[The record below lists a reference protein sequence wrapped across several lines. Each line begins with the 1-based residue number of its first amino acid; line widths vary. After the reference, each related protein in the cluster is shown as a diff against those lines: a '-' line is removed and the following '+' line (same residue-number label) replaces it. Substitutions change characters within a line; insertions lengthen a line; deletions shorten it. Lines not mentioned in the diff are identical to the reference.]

1 LFIFIKYENLNKKKF
16 KEASFLLFIFVNFG
30 DAMSYSF
37 TEKKRI
43 RKSFAKREKV
53 LEVPYLLAMQLES
66 YKAFL
71 QSDVPI
77 EKRKDA
83 GLQST
88 FNTLFPISSHSGNA
102 KLDFVS
108 YNLGKVVFDVKECQ
122 QRGLTYGVPLRV
134 AVRLS
139 IMDKDSSE
147 PVVKE
152 VKEQEVYMGEMPL
165 MTENGSFV
173 INGTE
178 RAIVSQLHRSPGVF
192 FEHDRGKTHS
202 SGKLLFSARIIPYR
216 GSWLDFE
223 FDPKD
228 YLFFRIDRRRK
239 MPVTTLLKALG
250 LSAEEIL
257 ATFYDFES
265 FNIKS
270 NKFELELIPE
280 RLRGELAKHDIEDK
294 KGNLIIAKDKRVTVK
309 HIREIKKSAV
319 KTIVVSNEFLI
330 GRKIAKAIIDTET
343 GEVIAET
350 NTEITEELI
359 EKLIDLGIQSF
370 KTLYSNDLDQGD
382 FISQTL
388 ATDEVPD
395 QYSARVA
402 IYRMMRPGEPPT
414 EDSVQALFEGLFFNP
429 NRYDLSNVGRMKFN
443 RRAFPKS
450 FEQYADWVK
459 RFYEK
464 SNERSEVGPS
474 ILSNEDILAVITLL
488 LELKNGRGE
497 IDDIDHLGNRRIR
510 SVGELVE
517 NQFRTGLVRVER
529 AVKERLGQAEA
540 DNLMPHDL
548 INSKPISSA
557 IREFFGSS
565 QLSQFMDQTNPL
577 SEITHKRRISALG
590 PGGLTRERAGF
601 EVRDVHSTH
610 YGRVCPIETPEGPNI
625 GLINSLALFAK
636 TNKYGFLETPY
647 RLVEN
652 GKVTADINYLSA
664 IEESDYTIAQANSEL
679 NPNGEFKE
687 TLVSSRYKNEFTMA
701 GSGDVDYMDVAPSQ
715 IVSVAASLIPFLEH
729 NDANRALMG
738 ANMQRQAVPCLRAE
752 KALVGTGIERTVAID
767 SGTIVQAKRGGVV
780 DYVDSQRIVV
790 KVNDK
795 ETAQNEVGVDIYNL
809 TKYTRSNQNTNIN
822 QKPLVKIGN
831 KINRGDVIADG
842 ASTDIGE
849 LALGQNMLIGFMPWN
864 GYNFEDSILISERVV
879 SDDRYTSIHIEEL
892 TVVARDTKLGSEE
905 ITQDI
910 SNLSERMLGRLDE
923 SGIIYIGAKVEAGD
937 VLVGKVTP
945 KGETQLT
952 PEEKLLRAIFG
963 EKASDVKDTSLRVP
977 SGQAGTIID
986 VQVFTREGIDRDA
999 RAEQII
1005 GDQLEAYQKDLA
1017 DQLRIVENDTFT
1029 RIEKLLVGKVVTG
1042 GPKEIKKGDKLT
1054 KGILS
1059 ELGRYDWFDVRLKED
1074 GDSKKLE
1081 ALKENLNK
1089 AKKEFDSRFEEKK
1102 RKLTQ
1107 GDELPP
1113 GVQKMVKVYMAVKR
1127 RIQPGDKMAGRH
1139 GNKGVISKIVPV
1151 EDMPHMADGTTLDI
1165 VLNPLGVPSRMNIG
1179 QILEVHLGWAAKG
1192 LGDRINEMLQGEVK
1206 IAEVRD
1212 YLEKI
1217 YNTSSGKSEDIKS
1230 LKDSEVKELAT
1241 HLTKGVPF
1249 ATPVFDGGAES
1260 DIQQMLDLAY
1270 PDESEHTK
1278 LLNFASNKTQ
1288 VCLYDGR
1295 TGDAFDRPVTVGYM
1309 HYLKLHHLVDDKMH
1323 ARSTGPYSLVTQ
1335 QPLGG
1340 KAQFGGQRFGE
1351 MEVWALEA
1359 YGASYTLQEMLTV
1372 KSDDVLGRTKVY
1384 ENIVKGEHKIDAGM
1398 PESFNVLTKEIRSL
1412 AIDID
1417 LDRN

>member
-1 LFIFIKYENLNKKKF
+1 
-16 KEASFLLFIFVNFG
+16 
-30 DAMSYSF
+30 MSYSF

-43 RKSFAKREKV
+43 RKSFAKRERV
-53 LEVPYLLAMQLES
+53 QDVPYLLAMQLES

-71 QSDVPI
+71 QMDVDP
-77 EKRKDA
+77 DA
-83 GLQST
+83 RQNNGLQST

-108 YNLGKVVFDVKECQ
+108 YNLGNAVFDVKECQ

-134 AVRLS
+134 KVRLS
-139 IMDKDSSE
+139 IMDKDASE
-147 PVVKE
+147 PTVKE
-152 VKEQEVYMGEMPL
+152 VKEQEVYMGEIPL
-165 MTENGSFV
+165 MTSNGSFV

-178 RAIVSQLHRSPGVF
+178 RVIVSQLHRSPGVF

-202 SGKLLFSARIIPYR
+202 SGKLLFSSRIIPYR

-228 YLFFRIDRRRK
+228 FLYFRIDRRRK
-239 MPVTTLLKALG
+239 MPISTLLKALG
-250 LSAEEIL
+250 LNNEQIL
-257 ATFYDFES
+257 ETFYDFDHYE
-265 FNIKS
+265 IKA
-270 NKFELELIPE
+270 KKLHLELVPA
-280 RLRGELAKHDIEDK
+280 RLRGEIAKFDIQDK
-294 KGNLIIAKDKRVTVK
+294 KGNLIVSKDKRITVK
-309 HIREIKKSAV
+309 HIRDLEKAGIKDVVINPEILLGK
-319 KTIVVSNEFLI
+319 
-330 GRKIAKAIIDTET
+330 KIAKSIIDKET
-343 GEVIAET
+343 GEILVDTNAEISE
-350 NTEITEELI
+350 EII
-359 EKLIDLGIQSF
+359 EKLMASGDLVFS
-370 KTLYSNDLDQGD
+370 TLYSNDLDHGD
-382 FISQTL
+382 YISQTL
-388 ATDEVPD
+388 ASDEVPGE
-395 QYSARVA
+395 YEAKVA

-414 EDSVQALFEGLFFNP
+414 EDSVRALFDGLFFSED
-429 NRYDLSNVGRMKFN
+429 RYDLSDVGRMKFN

-450 FEQYADWVK
+450 YDGHANWLK
-459 RFYEK
+459 RFYERVGEK
-464 SNERSEVGPS
+464 NEEGSF
-474 ILSNEDILAVITLL
+474 ILDRDDILAVIGLL
-488 LELKNGRGE
+488 IELRNGRGE

-577 SEITHKRRISALG
+577 SEITHKRRVSALG

-625 GLINSLALFAK
+625 GLINSLALYAR

-647 RLVEN
+647 RRVEN
-652 GKVTADINYLSA
+652 GKVSMDIDYLSA
-664 IEESDYTIAQANSEL
+664 IEEGDFTIAQANSEL
-679 NPNGEFKE
+679 NKDGKFKE
-687 TLVSSRYKNEFTMA
+687 ELVSSRFKNEFTMSQ
-701 GSGDVDYMDVAPSQ
+701 GGDVNYMDVAPGQ

-729 NDANRALMG
+729 DDANRALMG

-767 SGTIVQAKRGGVV
+767 SGTTVQALRGGVV
-780 DYVDSQRIVV
+780 DYVDSKRIVV

-795 ETAQNEVGVDIYNL
+795 ETAQDDVGVDIYNL

-822 QKPLVKIGN
+822 QKPLVKVGD
-831 KINRGDVIADG
+831 KIVRGDVIADG
-842 ASTDIGE
+842 ASTDLGE
-849 LALGQNMLIGFMPWN
+849 LALGQNMLVGFMPWN

-892 TVVARDTKLGSEE
+892 SVVARDTKLGPEE

-923 SGIIYIGAKVEAGD
+923 SGIIYIGAEVEAGD

-977 SGQAGTIID
+977 SGMSGTVID

-1005 GDQLEAYQKDLA
+1005 NDQLDSYKQDLA
-1017 DQLRIVENDTFT
+1017 DQLRIVEEDLYG
-1029 RIEKLLVGKVVTG
+1029 RIEKILLGQTVKG
-1042 GPKEIKKGDKLT
+1042 GPKGIKKGEKIT
-1054 KGILS
+1054 KEILADI
-1059 ELGRYDWFDVRLKED
+1059 EKFNWFDIRISDDKESKQLETLKE
-1074 GDSKKLE
+1074 SLT
-1081 ALKENLNK
+1081 L
-1089 AKKEFDSRFEEKK
+1089 AKKEFDSRYEEKK

-1113 GVQKMVKVYMAVKR
+1113 GVQKMVKVYLAVKR

-1151 EDMPHMADGTTLDI
+1151 EDMPYMADGTTLDV

-1179 QILEVHLGWAAKG
+1179 QILEIHLGWAAKG
-1192 LGDRINEMLQGEVK
+1192 LGDRINRMINENTK
-1206 IAEVRD
+1206 TAEIRSFLD
-1212 YLEKI
+1212 KI
-1217 YNTSSGKSEDIKS
+1217 YNTSSGKSEDVAS
-1230 LKDSEVKELAT
+1230 LKDNEVHELASN
-1241 HLTKGVPF
+1241 LTSGVPF
-1249 ATPVFDGGAES
+1249 ATPVFDGGAEP
-1260 DIQQMLDLAY
+1260 DIQQMLDLAF
-1270 PDESEHTK
+1270 PDDDEHTK
-1278 LLNFASNKTQ
+1278 LLNFSANKTQ
-1288 VCLYDGR
+1288 VQLFDGR
-1295 TGDAFDRPVTVGYM
+1295 TGDAFERPVTVGYM
-1309 HYLKLHHLVDDKMH
+1309 HVLKLHHLVDDKMH

-1372 KSDDVLGRTKVY
+1372 KSDDVSGRTKVY